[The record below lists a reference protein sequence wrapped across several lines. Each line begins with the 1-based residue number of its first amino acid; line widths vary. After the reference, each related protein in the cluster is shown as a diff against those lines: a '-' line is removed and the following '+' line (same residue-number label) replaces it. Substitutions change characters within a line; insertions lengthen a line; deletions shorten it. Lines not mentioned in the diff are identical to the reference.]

1 MTRPGYLVNPAKA
14 TSNSIRDTKEQLK
27 RNFDM
32 VRSSNNDFSTTHEI
46 CHRTRQQS
54 LCLLYPVFS
63 LPFIDTQPPSLSM
76 GYLSFHSGALFSVEL
91 LNSSFP
97 QEQTKDASLDGSLYP
112 EPWFYDRRLTYIFS
126 RNLPKVVDRCYE

>member
-1 MTRPGYLVNPAKA
+1 
-14 TSNSIRDTKEQLK
+14 
-27 RNFDM
+27 M